1 MQLRHEYAQKP
12 PQADPIEE
20 DLRISAIETME
31 TLKFEDDLHKTWYP
45 IAKRL
50 IGETY
55 APSPLDEE
63 LRNNIYAITTMSPI
77 IAHSG
82 DAWVRSRGLYYTV
95 ALNRSASSGHFI
107 AGTKPSVL
115 LGDIA
120 LGLQGRTTS
129 RIEDEPVCLCALL
142 GLDNTKVLQIP
153 VPGPKEKRI
162 LSSINSRP
170 TIAGLCR
177 GMGFNASGRSSRCHE
192 QRMRTALELLDTF
205 PPGVVFWNVPRLR
218 QPGWRWAPSTLL
230 GQNTD
235 TSSLV
240 TARSARRDEGLD
252 VSFPGWRIKM
262 DRGLVRKVSRTTG
275 DIVLAI
281 DAELQEGFDHHPFRR
296 SWLRSRLRGPRNAWR
311 RYFDTHHDVALIV
324 DGNKGILA
332 AVVREAEGVVFT
344 LFRATVE
351 RVLSEE
357 SIEAA
362 TVFSGRAT
370 WIAYPKWCVG

>member
-1 MQLRHEYAQKP
+1 MQECRLGNDVYFQFRDRSISFDNGPLRSGAYGTLAAVQYVLHSMSDPEIADNPAALLLVRALAFTDRTMQLRHEYAQKP

-177 GMGFNASGRSSRCHE
+177 
-192 QRMRTALELLDTF
+192 
-205 PPGVVFWNVPRLR
+205 
-218 QPGWRWAPSTLL
+218 
-230 GQNTD
+230 
-235 TSSLV
+235 
-240 TARSARRDEGLD
+240 
-252 VSFPGWRIKM
+252 
-262 DRGLVRKVSRTTG
+262 
-275 DIVLAI
+275 
-281 DAELQEGFDHHPFRR
+281 
-296 SWLRSRLRGPRNAWR
+296 
-311 RYFDTHHDVALIV
+311 